1 MADDEL
7 AISVS
12 MVNPGTGI
20 HEMFV
25 AGTLADELPDWARER
40 ITNPDV
46 WRSADGNGGAS
57 SASVPDSGELERPPE
72 SGAGSGRESWAVY
85 AVALGVDV
93 TDDMGRDDIIAAV
106 DAAVE
111 G

>member
-1 MADDEL
+1 MDDDEL

-12 MVNPGTGI
+12 MVNPSTGI

-25 AGTLADELPDWARER
+25 AGTLADDLPDWARER

-46 WRSADGNGGAS
+46 WRSGGYGGAS
-57 SASVPDSGELERPPE
+57 SASVPESGELERPPE
-72 SGAGSGRESWAVY
+72 SGAGSGRESWAAY
-85 AVALGVDV
+85 ADELGVEV

-111 G
+111 S

>member
-46 WRSADGNGGAS
+46 WRSADGDGGAS
-57 SASVPDSGELERPPE
+57 PESGELERPPE
-72 SGAGSGRESWAVY
+72 SGAGSGRESWAAY
-85 AVALGVDV
+85 ADELGVDV

-111 G
+111 S

>member
-7 AISVS
+7 ATSVS
-12 MVNPGTGI
+12 LANPSTGI

-25 AGTLADELPDWARER
+25 AGTPTGDLPDWARQR

-46 WRSADGNGGAS
+46 WRGDGGAS
-57 SASVPDSGELERPPE
+57 SASVPDSSELKRPPE
-72 SGAGSGRESWAVY
+72 SGAGSGRESWAAY
-85 AVALGVDV
+85 AAELGVEV

-106 DAAVE
+106 DAAIE
-111 G
+111 S